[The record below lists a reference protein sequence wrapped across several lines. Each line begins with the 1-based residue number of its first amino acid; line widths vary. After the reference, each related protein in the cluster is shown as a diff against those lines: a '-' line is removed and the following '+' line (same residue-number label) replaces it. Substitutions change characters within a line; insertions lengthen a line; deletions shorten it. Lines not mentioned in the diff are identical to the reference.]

1 VDEHASLE
9 DLFERFES
17 LPSRDA
23 EDAKREVVERVLAA
37 IAGRLAEAGVA
48 GRYRSVRA
56 ASARV
61 RLLSPGAEGFDDAVL
76 ELIDAARESFDE
88 EPLADVVPVRPA
100 QPPPEPAG
108 QDAATEAS
116 EESFPASD
124 PPGFVAGGDGS
135 R

>member
-88 EPLADVVPVRPA
+88 EPLADVVPVRPGSHL
-100 QPPPEPAG
+100 PKR
-108 QDAATEAS
+108 
-116 EESFPASD
+116 
-124 PPGFVAGGDGS
+124 PG
-135 R
+135 RTR

>member
-76 ELIDAARESFDE
+76 DLIDAAR
-88 EPLADVVPVRPA
+88 PVRPA

-108 QDAATEAS
+108 QDAVTEAS
-116 EESFPASD
+116 EGSFPASD

>member
-1 VDEHASLE
+1 VDERASLE

-23 EDAKREVVERVLAA
+23 EDAKREVVDRMLAG
-37 IAGRLAEAGVA
+37 IAGRLVEAGVA
-48 GRYRSVRA
+48 GRYRNVRT

-61 RLLSPGAEGFDDAVL
+61 RLLAPGAEGFDEAVL

-88 EPLADVVPVRPA
+88 EPLADVVPVRAAQSPA
-100 QPPPEPAG
+100 EPAG
-108 QDAATEAS
+108 EDAVTEAS

-124 PPGFVAGGDGS
+124 PPGFAAGGDGS